1 VQARLI
7 RPVGL
12 AIGLGVGVASPSI
25 TMVRADDCATSG
37 VTTPWGDHVEATE
50 CVPLESDPGDSE
62 PGAQPIAAPGGGS
75 GGQTRCTSTPRGDL
89 GEVRRVW
96 AAVNRGRNPD
106 PDDPAFTDD
115 QVQGPNDSE
124 RVVVRSWFRIQGDS
138 IQVLYVV
145 ECPGQ
150 PDVEQWVSVIPTDEG
165 GLAPQVTPEQLI
177 PSLWSRVQ
185 RQLPTPIPRIAPA
198 DLAADG
204 FAFVQTPAF
213 FWVDQAPG
221 QWGDVSATAAVA
233 GLSLTV
239 TAAPEQL
246 VVTTGDGKTLQCAG
260 APAPFPAGAD
270 PVTFVGCRHVYRH
283 SSAMAENGQTYPVTV
298 AIVWHATWQASNG
311 QSGDL
316 GTLTTTSATRDLAV
330 AEIQAVVTQ
339 G

>member
-1 VQARLI
+1 VT
-7 RPVGL
+7 V
-12 AIGLGVGVASPSI
+12 V
-25 TMVRADDCATSG
+25 
-37 VTTPWGDHVEATE
+37 VTTAFGEEIHKTVCQRWD
-50 CVPLESDPGDSE
+50 SD

-96 AAVNRGRNPD
+96 AAVNRGGDPD
-106 PDDPAFTDD
+106 PDDPIFTDD
-115 QVQGPNDSE
+115 VVVGPSE
-124 RVVVRSWFRIQGDS
+124 RVVERSWFRIRGDM

-150 PDVEQWVSVIPTDEG
+150 ADVEQWVTVVPTTNGD
-165 GLAPQVTPEQLI
+165 LAPRITPEQLI
-177 PSLWSRVQ
+177 PSLWARVQ

-198 DLAADG
+198 DLAADD
-204 FAFVQTPAF
+204 FAFVQTPTF
-213 FWVDQAPG
+213 FWVDESPG
-221 QWGDVSATAAVA
+221 QWGDVSATASVA

-246 VVTTGDGKTLQCAG
+246 VVTTGDGKTVQCAG
-260 APAPFPAGAD
+260 APAPFPDGAD
-270 PVTFVGCRHVYRH
+270 PTTFAGCSHVYRH
-283 SSAMAENGQTYPVTV
+283 SSAMAPNGETYPVTV
-298 AIVWHATWQASNG
+298 AIVWHATWDASNG

-330 AEIQAVVTQ
+330 AEIQAVVTE

>member
-1 VQARLI
+1 MSARLI
-7 RPVGL
+7 RL
-12 AIGLGVGVASPSI
+12 AVVAAIFVATWSGMPLASAGGRCLRWRTEPAVDPDGARVI
-25 TMVRADDCATSG
+25 ATVCARFE
-37 VTTPWGDHVEATE
+37 P
-50 CVPLESDPGDSE
+50 DPGASE

-75 GGQTRCTSTPRGDL
+75 GGETHCTSTPRGDL

-96 AAVNRGRNPD
+96 AAVNRGGD
-106 PDDPAFTDD
+106 PEPEDPVFTDD
-115 QVQGPNDSE
+115 EVVGPYE
-124 RVVVRSWFRIQGDS
+124 RVVQRSWFRIHGDT

-150 PDVEQWVSVIPTDEG
+150 AAVEQWVTVVPTANG
-165 GLAPQVTPEQLI
+165 GLAPQVTPEQLL
-177 PSLWSRVQ
+177 PSLWDRVQ

-198 DLAADG
+198 DLGDDG
-204 FAFVQTPAF
+204 FAFVQIPAF
-213 FWVDQAPG
+213 FWVDEAPG
-221 QWGDVSATAAVA
+221 QWGDVSATASVA

-246 VVTTGDGKTLQCAG
+246 VVTTGDGKTIQCAG

-270 PVTFVGCRHVYRH
+270 PTRFAGCSHVYRH
-283 SSAMAENGQTYPVTV
+283 SSAMAPNGETYPVTV
-298 AIVWHATWQASNG
+298 AIVWHATWHASNG